1 MPIND
6 PKEVFVQILSS
17 VRQGTEQ
24 TTKIFQEISQVTQH
38 PDIKEAMEAR
48 VFVSD
53 TILAKLDQCF
63 ELIGEEPVKLSGRLH
78 DVVAV
83 NFRNEVAEIQN
94 PMAKHLFVL
103 ATANQLI
110 HLRTAEYVTLIA
122 AADMTGHYGVG
133 VLLESCLADNL
144 AFVER
149 TRRLIRKIIE
159 VKATRNLVQDQLRSA
174 SRRLTS
180 QTGGEQLR
188 WRTLNGKQLLRTS
201 IGRDYIEERCLKE
214 IAISCL

>member
-48 VFVSD
+48 IFVSD

-63 ELIGEEPVKLSGRLH
+63 EFIGEEPVKLSGRLH

-83 NFRNEVAEIQN
+83 DFRNEVAEIQN
-94 PMAKHLFVL
+94 PMAKHLFHSGHGKP
-103 ATANQLI
+103 TDSPPYCRIRHSN
-110 HLRTAEYVTLIA
+110 RSCRYDGTLWRWCA
-122 AADMTGHYGVG
+122 A
-133 VLLESCLADNL
+133 
-144 AFVER
+144 
-149 TRRLIRKIIE
+149 
-159 VKATRNLVQDQLRSA
+159 
-174 SRRLTS
+174 
-180 QTGGEQLR
+180 
-188 WRTLNGKQLLRTS
+188 
-201 IGRDYIEERCLKE
+201 
-214 IAISCL
+214 

>member
-48 VFVSD
+48 IFVSD

-63 ELIGEEPVKLSGRLH
+63 EFIGEEPVKLIGRLH

-83 NFRNEVAEIQN
+83 DFRNEVAEIQN
-94 PMAKHLFVL
+94 PMAKHLFIL

-149 TRRLIRKIIE
+149 TRRLIRKIVEIKVTE
-159 VKATRNLVQDQLRSA
+159 KVTARSA
-174 SRRLTS
+174 
-180 QTGGEQLR
+180 
-188 WRTLNGKQLLRTS
+188 
-201 IGRDYIEERCLKE
+201 
-214 IAISCL
+214 A